1 MRFIDRA
8 EVARQLSFPR
18 AIELVRDGMM
28 ALSRGDTLQLP
39 RSIMALSEQRLFGI
53 MSGALGVHD
62 VFGAKLISVF
72 RENTAK
78 GASSHQGVIVI
89 FDPDIGAPIGVV
101 DAGEVTAI
109 RTAAASA
116 VATDALA
123 RRHAARLVIVG
134 TGEQAIAHARAI
146 ACVRPLSSIAVWGRS
161 ATHAAAA
168 VSRIEA
174 ALQVTAAPVD
184 DLEAAAR
191 DADIICTVTAAVEP
205 ILFGAW
211 IKPGAHL
218 NIVGS
223 SHAGPS
229 EVDCDLV
236 ARSRYIADSRANVL
250 QQGAEFLH
258 AKAAGVVGD
267 DHIAAEIGEVLLGR
281 VPGRRA
287 DAEITAYKSLGHV
300 VQDIACAASVLG
312 ATGAAD
318 DLAREGRP
326 PIRR

>member
-8 EVARQLSFPR
+8 EVARRLSFPR

-53 MSGALGVHD
+53 MSGALGARA
-62 VFGAKLISVF
+62 VFGSKLISVF
-72 RENTAK
+72 RENTGKHAP
-78 GASSHQGVIVI
+78 SHQGVIVI
-89 FDPDIGAPIGVV
+89 FDPDTGAPIGVV

-123 RRHAARLVIVG
+123 RRDANRLLIVG
-134 TGEQAIAHARAI
+134 TGEQAIAHAHAI
-146 ACVRPLSSIAVWGRS
+146 ACIRPLSSIAVWGR
-161 ATHAAAA
+161 HAERAAMA
-168 VSRIEA
+168 ASRIST
-174 ALQVTAAPVD
+174 ALQLAATPVD
-184 DLEAAAR
+184 SLETAAR
-191 DADIICTVTAAVEP
+191 DADIICTLTAAVEP
-205 ILFGAW
+205 IFLGAW
-211 IKPGAHL
+211 IKSGAHV

-229 EVDCDLV
+229 EVDSNLV

-258 AKAAGVVGD
+258 AKAAGLVGD
-267 DHIAAEIGEVLLGR
+267 DHIVAEIGEVLLGH
-281 VPGRRA
+281 VAGRRA

-300 VQDIACAASVLG
+300 VQDIACAAAVLG
-312 ATGAAD
+312 AFVA
-318 DLAREGRP
+318 E
-326 PIRR
+326 